1 MVHKT
6 RSWKKIN
13 VDKANGN
20 GSSSSGMGKMDR
32 LGLRKSAQEIP
43 SRTSK
48 SKLLEKQP
56 PPTPCTQIKSRRPE
70 KLNTLSPLRT
80 PDRDKSHILYEEE
93 LNLSATKK
101 EKSVKQVTMESEKVS
116 TSGNQNIC
124 LKRKR
129 IDGRSFRSLFKMQR
143 RRDAMP
149 AIDEVSQIPNESP
162 RLSSDSKLV
171 GDKVIGGGDCHR
183 EVAEE
188 YSEDHAAQADEVDS
202 LSSSEGLN
210 TGNLHTDGEA
220 ELSHAN
226 HIHILASE
234 PIVALPEGD
243 SLKGSINGCTISKT
257 LDETESLPE
266 GCSTATKNLPDLIGS
281 TPTSGG
287 FNSQNG
293 EHSIQRKSADRQIVC
308 GLVCATTQSTLV
320 KHDKHCFTW
329 SCGVCLKQKR
339 LDHDSPK
346 VDLCTCVA
354 MPKMDFGNIANHKD
368 RVGVESTVIMGSA
381 ERHCAGQSGGAN
393 MDSQVDNHKNVC
405 AVCKQGGKSLLCYG
419 EGCRRCYHLSCLG
432 PNLDDIPSG
441 VWHCLWC
448 VKKKIKYGVHSV
460 SKGIESIWDAREVEE
475 VSGTQRQKQ
484 YLVKYQGLAHVH
496 NHWLP
501 EAQLVIEAPSILEDF
516 KHKDPGLRW
525 NSEWTKPQCL
535 LKKRL
540 LFFSKLHGGEQIL
553 DAGDKLD
560 CQCEWL
566 VMWQGL
572 DVESATWELGNA
584 DFLCSSHGLSLIKE
598 YEICQGKQNMMFS
611 QLTASDNRLELS
623 KFIEYWLPVQVSNLQ
638 LEQYCNTLLANIN
651 ALCSHSKK
659 SDPVGVLNEVLLAVR
674 KCCVHPYILDQ
685 TVLPLNKGL
694 SPSEILDFGI
704 KASGKLHLLDK
715 MLSEMKSQHLRVVI
729 FYQSIGPVALL
740 GNILD
745 DFMRGRFGAGSFEC
759 VETSLSTSKRQ
770 AALNGFRKQETGQFV
785 LLLEKRI
792 CNTSI
797 KLSSV
802 DGVII
807 YDGDSNPQNDLRLL
821 QKLSFVSQS
830 KPIRVFRLYSCY
842 TVEEQ
847 VLVITKQNPN
857 ADNLQSLN
865 RNVKNTLM
873 WGASH
878 LFSRLEEY
886 HASDSQASALDISCG
901 QLLLN
906 DVVKEFCAIIS
917 QNSEIDDIHNS
928 VISKVLKSSGPC
940 ITDIPLFGEQKF
952 KYTCGEE
959 PQVFWKKLLEGR
971 NPQWRHISG
980 PTPRNRKRVQY
991 FEDSPCSPEVGNDDA
1006 GKKRRKTVNSSVD
1019 AISTLPVSESSQ
1031 PAALNDGPTIKAA
1044 NQSLPTSTA
1053 CQNSAHIG
1061 DHAFNS
1067 SCSLSHEVNVE
1078 PVERV
1083 ALPDEQKS
1091 LHIYLKAEMAK
1102 VFEVLKLSDD
1112 IKHMVGIFL
1121 DFIMENHRVSREPAT
1136 LLQALEISL
1145 CRVAASLLKQKLDEN
1160 EMLMLT
1166 KEHLGFE
1173 CTEDEA
1179 TNVHRKLRSLKKA
1192 FLQHLEKNE
1201 ITSRHSEP
1209 ALVSVTGGL
1218 SKGVENV
1225 TKENVV
1231 AEQTTTLKDIVVE
1244 SETEKMIKKV
1254 QSKCDMRMSRLKE
1267 KQQEEIENFK
1277 KDCEEKRVAIEKHY
1291 RVQFAIVRAVHCETP
1306 LAKNNLKNLNNRF
1319 SREIEEL
1326 NCHKDL
1332 KMKEFE
1338 QKHKEEINEEI
1349 QNTAF
1354 WVSKAELCSTEDAVT
1369 NLHLYASDS
1378 RDDVEYLQDSVDTGN
1393 NISDSGDG
1401 TGDQDIADIDNNSIS
1416 NSREDNG
1423 NLQDIEDDNRE
1434 MSDSRD
1440 DVRNLQDIADVNDN
1454 PTNVASRDDICNL
1467 EDNVDI
1473 NNHNNNKS
1481 NSANVAS
1488 ADDIGHSQDNADVND
1503 PPGVASV
1510 SECHLEANEPIN
1522 ILNESESSMAPSS
1535 VPTTTTDEVQSKD
1548 VLSATVSEKPMAT
1561 ISPAEALVS
1570 SLNQP
1575 NNVGNIDDHCED
1587 TVPVVPL
1594 TSEKHPIDESSL
1606 GEHANGFSIE
1616 VHECARTEDVIHNH
1630 PSEVRGIAHNG
1641 VLRHEHPAGASITT
1655 MVKNCT
1661 PANNT
1666 DFLNNDGN
1674 ENDIAHKSIDGNSTS
1689 QEQLLVALPSL
1700 QAGACSD
1707 DNGLLLQTQDRVPQ
1721 DQCSPHL
1728 ASNELQFNQGQLSE
1742 FEAGSPRVD
1751 DARRVTQANCESI
1764 LIGNSEPQQLP
1775 SGGNQP
1781 PPGEAAYES
1790 PNHGSNDLHC
1800 SETSPQLAEVET
1812 AAEPLCNADSQG
1824 RVSSELHASVH
1835 LPNMTLDCSP
1845 TDSSVSRIDCQPSGE
1860 LHCSSEN
1867 TQTLPH
1873 EVRITSELPN
1883 QAILQPLNLTSIQ
1896 GPNDMRMHHA
1906 HFMPS
1911 LNSPIRMLVNPLS
1924 KELER
1929 IHKEIEQ
1936 AVKSHEDWK
1945 LQQRSDC
1952 EKEIKEMIER
1962 IRNKFETKILEG
1974 ENAFFLRKN
1983 ELEGNQNKVLMNRIL
1998 AEAFRSKCLD
2008 PRPTVLPSQM
2018 QQAVPSSYMQQQQH
2032 LQHAS
2037 MQQPT
2042 LRSPVGLSSAGQQTP
2057 NPACMSMRPP
2067 QSIAGNLR
2075 LAGDIRAPAPHLH
2088 QFRPTSV
2095 SAASPSPLPT
2105 AMLGCNVAANM
2116 PSSSPSFAHVAP
2128 QQLTP
2133 SPSLPRV
2140 APQVQ
2145 IPSHHV
2151 PRVAPQMQMPSQSL
2165 PRVEPQHQT
2174 PSQSVPRVAPQH
2186 QTPSQSVPRVAPQHQ
2201 APSSS
2206 RPWVAPQPQTP
2217 SSSHPRVAP
2226 SPSLPRVAPQSQT
2239 LSSSLPR
2246 VAPQQPQVVSSN
2258 LSHQK
2263 VPAPPQLQP
2272 TTVNKNSEPN
2282 NRVVTTGNSPL
2293 SALLL
2298 RDLDNQPFANQRND
2312 LPPLPEICTT
2322 FDSIDLSDF
2331 GTTGNAAGTSA
2342 AEPNAGA
2349 DVVCLSDD
2357 D

>member
-6 RSWKKIN
+6 RSGKKIN

-20 GSSSSGMGKMDR
+20 GSSSSGMGKMDH

-70 KLNTLSPLRT
+70 KPNTLSPLRT
-80 PDRDKSHILYEEE
+80 PDRDKSHILSCSLVSKLSKEE

-129 IDGRSFRSLFKMQR
+129 IDGRSFKSMFKMQR
-143 RRDAMP
+143 RRDAIP
-149 AIDEVSQIPNESP
+149 AIDEVSLANESP
-162 RLSSDSKLV
+162 RLISDSKLV
-171 GDKVIGGGDCHR
+171 
-183 EVAEE
+183 A
-188 YSEDHAAQADEVDS
+188 DHAAQADEVDS

-210 TGNLHTDGEA
+210 TGNL
-220 ELSHAN
+220 
-226 HIHILASE
+226 
-234 PIVALPEGD
+234 
-243 SLKGSINGCTISKT
+243 
-257 LDETESLPE
+257 PE

-281 TPTSGG
+281 APTSGG

-293 EHSIQRKSADRQIVC
+293 EHSIQRKAADRQIVC
-308 GLVCATTQSTLV
+308 GLVYMTTQSTLAE
-320 KHDKHCFTW
+320 HDKHSFTG
-329 SCGVCLKQKR
+329 SCGVCLKRKR

-354 MPKMDFGNIANHKD
+354 MPKMDFGNKANHKD
-368 RVGVESTVIMGSA
+368 RVGVESTVILGSA
-381 ERHCAGQSGGAN
+381 ERHCAGQSEGAN
-393 MDSQVDNHKNVC
+393 MDSQVDNHTNVC

-441 VWHCLWC
+441 IWHCLWC
-448 VKKKIKYGVHSV
+448 VKKKIKYGIHSV
-460 SKGIESIWDAREVEE
+460 SKGIESIWDSREVEE

-501 EAQLVIEAPSILEDF
+501 EAQLVFEAPSILEDF
-516 KHKDPGLRW
+516 KHKDLGLRW

-540 LFFSKLHGGEQIL
+540 LYFSKLHGGEQIL

-572 DVESATWELGNA
+572 DVESATWELENA
-584 DFLCSSHGLSLIKE
+584 DFLCSSHGLSLIRE
-598 YEICQGKQNMMFS
+598 YEICQGKQDMMFS

-674 KCCVHPYILDQ
+674 KCCIHPYILDQ
-685 TVLPLNKGL
+685 TVVPLNKGL
-694 SPSEILDFGI
+694 SPSEILDVGI

-715 MLSEMKSQHLRVVI
+715 MLSEMKSQHLRVVV
-729 FYQSIGPVALL
+729 FYQSIGPVATL

-745 DFMRGRFGAGSFEC
+745 DFLRGRFGDNSYER
-759 VETSLSTSKRQ
+759 VETSLNTSKRQ
-770 AALNGFRKQETGQFV
+770 AALNRFRKEESGLFV

-847 VLVITKQNPN
+847 ALVITKQNPN

-878 LFSRLEEY
+878 LFSRLDEY

-917 QNSEIDDIHNS
+917 QNSETDDIHNS

-991 FEDSPCSPEVGNDDA
+991 FEDSSCSLEVSNDDA

-1019 AISTLPVSESSQ
+1019 AISTSPVSEGSQ
-1031 PAALNDGPTIKAA
+1031 PAALNEGPSTIKAA

-1053 CQNSAHIG
+1053 CQNSAHTG
-1061 DHAFNS
+1061 DHASNS

-1091 LHIYLKAEMAK
+1091 LHIYLKTEMAK
-1102 VFEVLKLSDD
+1102 VFEVLKLSDG
-1112 IKHMVGIFL
+1112 IKHVVGIFL

-1145 CRVAASLLKQKLDEN
+1145 CRVAASLLKQKLNEN

-1179 TNVHRKLRSLKKA
+1179 TNVYRKLRSLKKA

-1209 ALVSVTGGL
+1209 ALIFVTGGL
-1218 SKGVENV
+1218 SKGMENV

-1231 AEQTTTLKDIVVE
+1231 AQQTTTLKDKVVE

-1254 QSKCDMRMSRLKE
+1254 QSKCNMRMSRLKE

-1277 KDCEEKRVAIEKHY
+1277 KDCEEKRAAIKKHY
-1291 RVQFAIVRAVHCETP
+1291 RVQFAIVRAVYCETP
-1306 LAKNNLKNLNNRF
+1306 LGKNNLKNLNNRL

-1338 QKHKEEINEEI
+1338 QKHNKEINEEI

-1354 WVSKAELCSTEDAVT
+1354 WVSKAELCSTEDT

-1378 RDDVEYLQDSVDTGN
+1378 RDVDEYLQESAGN
-1393 NISDSGDG
+1393 NISDSRDG
-1401 TGDQDIADIDNNSIS
+1401 TGDQDIADTDNNSIS

-1434 MSDSRD
+1434 ISDSRD

-1454 PTNVASRDDICNL
+1454 PTNVASRDDIGNL

-1473 NNHNNNKS
+1473 NNHNNNNS
-1481 NSANVAS
+1481 NPANVAS
-1488 ADDIGHSQDNADVND
+1488 ADDIGHILDNADFND
-1503 PPGVASV
+1503 PPGAASV

-1535 VPTTTTDEVQSKD
+1535 VPTTTTDVS
-1548 VLSATVSEKPMAT
+1548 SATVSEKPMVT

-1575 NNVGNIDDHCED
+1575 NEVGNIDDHCED

-1594 TSEKHPIDESSL
+1594 TSEKHTIDESSL

-1616 VHECARTEDVIHNH
+1616 VHECARTEDVIPNH
-1630 PSEVRGIAHNG
+1630 PSEVHGIAHNG

-1674 ENDIAHKSIDGNSTS
+1674 ENAIAHKSIDGNSTS

-1707 DNGLLLQTQDRVPQ
+1707 DNGLLLQTQDQVPQ

-1751 DARRVTQANCESI
+1751 DARQVTESNCEAI
-1764 LIGNSEPQQLP
+1764 LIENSEPQQLP

-1781 PPGEAAYES
+1781 PPDEVAYES
-1790 PNHGSNDLHC
+1790 PNHESNDFHS

-1824 RVSSELHASVH
+1824 RVSSELHASIH

-1845 TDSSVSRIDCQPSGE
+1845 TDSAVSRIDCQPSGE

-1906 HFMPS
+1906 HFMPA

-1929 IHKEIEQ
+1929 IHREIEQ

-1962 IRNKFETKILEG
+1962 IRNKYETKIMEG

-1983 ELEGNQNKVLMNRIL
+1983 ELEGNQNKVLMNKIL

-2008 PRPTVLPSQM
+2008 PRPTVLPQM
-2018 QQAVPSSYMQQQQH
+2018 QQAVPSSYMQQQH
-2032 LQHAS
+2032 YLQHAS

-2042 LRSPVGLSSAGQQTP
+2042 LRSPVGLSSAGQQTT
-2057 NPACMSMRPP
+2057 NLACMSMRPP
-2067 QSIAGNLR
+2067 QSIAGFSSAGQPMVVQQTSVQSLQGANHSTELSREYRPPPMSRSIPTAAVSSSSPSAASQPLSSLQSIPRSAAPSAVPARPLVINDISPSAGNLR

-2105 AMLGCNVAANM
+2105 AMPGCNVAANV
-2116 PSSSPSFAHVAP
+2116 PSSSSSSSFTHVAP
-2128 QQLTP
+2128 QHLTP

-2145 IPSHHV
+2145 IRSHSV
-2151 PRVAPQMQMPSQSL
+2151 PRGVTS
-2165 PRVEPQHQT
+2165 QHQT
-2174 PSQSVPRVAPQH
+2174 
-2186 QTPSQSVPRVAPQHQ
+2186 
-2201 APSSS
+2201 PSSS
-2206 RPWVAPQPQTP
+2206 RPWVSPHRPWVAAPHQT
-2217 SSSHPRVAP
+2217 S
-2226 SPSLPRVAPQSQT
+2226 
-2239 LSSSLPR
+2239 SSSLPL
-2246 VAPQQPQVVSSN
+2246 VAPQQPQIVSSN

-2263 VPAPPQLQP
+2263 VPVPAPPQLQP
-2272 TTVNKNSEPN
+2272 PTVNKNSEPN
-2282 NRVVTTGNSPL
+2282 NRVL
-2293 SALLL
+2293 
-2298 RDLDNQPFANQRND
+2298 
-2312 LPPLPEICTT
+2312 
-2322 FDSIDLSDF
+2322 
-2331 GTTGNAAGTSA
+2331 TTGNAAGTSA
-2342 AEPNAGA
+2342 AEPNAVA